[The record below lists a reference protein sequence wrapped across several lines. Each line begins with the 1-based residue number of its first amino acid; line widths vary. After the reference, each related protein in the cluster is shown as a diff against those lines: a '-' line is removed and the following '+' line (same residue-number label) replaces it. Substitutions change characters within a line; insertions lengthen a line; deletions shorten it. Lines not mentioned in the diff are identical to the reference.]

1 MKLGYVLVAPVLL
14 GPGFAVAQQATEG
27 ATLTFGAGV
36 VATSGFYVGQ
46 DDEVLPFPV
55 LMVSH
60 GDWTADL
67 ARGIR
72 YAALSTDS
80 TRVEVGLAYRFGP
93 DLPETALFDGLDRDG
108 NVELV
113 ASLAHAF
120 DAFDIAAEVGADI
133 SSVHDGF
140 RADLS
145 VGRTM
150 AVGLFHV
157 GGRLGVEYF
166 DADFGNHLYGVR
178 PDEATA
184 SRGPYSPGETLT
196 PRIELS
202 AALPFENGA
211 SLVGFV
217 EYRRLPDAV
226 TGSPLVAD
234 RDQTSIGLSL
244 MRSF

>member
-1 MKLGYVLVAPVLL
+1 MKLGYVLIVSALL
-14 GPGFAVAQQATEG
+14 GPGTALAQQADEG
-27 ATLTFGAGV
+27 VTLTFGAGV
-36 VATSGFYVGQ
+36 AATSGLYVGQ
-46 DDEVLPFPV
+46 DDEVLPFPI
-55 LMVSH
+55 LMARY

-72 YAALSTDS
+72 YAVVTTDRS
-80 TRVEVGLAYRFGP
+80 RVEVGLAYRFGP
-93 DLPETALFDGLDRDG
+93 DLPETALFDGLERDG
-108 NVELV
+108 NIELV
-113 ASLAHAF
+113 TSIAHAF
-120 DAFDIAAEVGADI
+120 EAFDIVAEVGADV

-157 GGRLGVEYF
+157 GGRLGVEYL

-184 SRGPYSPGETLT
+184 SRGAYSSGETLT

>member
-1 MKLGYVLVAPVLL
+1 MQLGYILIVSALLAPGVAL
-14 GPGFAVAQQATEG
+14 AQQADEG
-27 ATLTFGAGV
+27 VTLTFGAGV
-36 VATSGFYVGQ
+36 AATSGLYVGQ
-46 DDEVLPFPV
+46 DDEVLQFPI
-55 LMVSH
+55 LMATY

-67 ARGIR
+67 SRGIR
-72 YAALSTDS
+72 YAAVTTDR

-108 NVELV
+108 NIELV
-113 ASLAHAF
+113 ASIAHGF
-120 DAFDIAAEVGADI
+120 EAFDIAAEVGADV

-145 VGRTM
+145 VGRTVS
-150 AVGLFHV
+150 VGLIQV
-157 GGRLGVEYF
+157 GGRLGVEYL

-178 PDEATA
+178 PDEATS
-184 SRGPYSPGETLT
+184 SRTAYSPDETLT

-211 SLVGFV
+211 SLVGLV

-226 TGSPLVAD
+226 TGSPLVAN
-234 RDQTSIGLSL
+234 RDQTSIGLSV